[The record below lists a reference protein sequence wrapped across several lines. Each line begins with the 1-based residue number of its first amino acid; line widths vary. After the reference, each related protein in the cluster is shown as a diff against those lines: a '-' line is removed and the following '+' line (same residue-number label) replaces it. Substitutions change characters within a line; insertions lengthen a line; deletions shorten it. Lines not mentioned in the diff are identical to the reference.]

1 MTLADFGSLALAFVT
16 TISLIYVSRQV
27 RVSRLQTKGQF
38 MLALDEQLKPFASIT
53 LALANKQ
60 VPFTPQS
67 QDWFQVWSYLSV
79 FERMNIMVE
88 DGILDVAMVD
98 RLYGFRLAAILGND
112 DVFKMVQQA
121 GGEWQDFIHLCK
133 VVAERREQNHVAD
146 YDQTFI
152 ERAKQL
158 RTDTIVSADQWSAQI
173 NISGGNN

>member
-1 MTLADFGSLALAFVT
+1 MTLADFGTIALAVVT

-38 MLALDEQLKPFASIT
+38 MLALDQQLRPFGKIT

-67 QDWFQVWSYLSV
+67 ADWVQVWSYLSV

-112 DVFKMVQQA
+112 DIFDMVQKS

-133 VVAERREQNHVAD
+133 VVAERRQQVHVAD

-152 ERAKQL
+152 DRAGKL
-158 RTDTIVSADQWSAQI
+158 RTDTIVAGDQWSAHI
-173 NISGGNN
+173 NGNS